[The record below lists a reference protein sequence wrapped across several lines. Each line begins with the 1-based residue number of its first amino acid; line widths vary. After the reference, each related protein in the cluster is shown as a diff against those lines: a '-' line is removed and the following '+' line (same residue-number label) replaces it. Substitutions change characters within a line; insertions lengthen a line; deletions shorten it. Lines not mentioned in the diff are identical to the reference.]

1 MEGWNTRDFYKDL
14 NFEREEYRW
23 HQWAQ
28 HREEISGFI
37 GKTVASTSDLGNAIV
52 LGAGNC
58 DDLDFQLL
66 GALFDSIT
74 LSDIDGQAM
83 EEAVK
88 RIDFLNLCRGIH
100 LIPNLDFTKL
110 NQIHFYDRLEK
121 MFIQRASAN
130 EINLFL
136 SLAAKEIRTKDVLSH
151 SKKNFSIVI
160 SSAVYSQIFYIHVLS
175 IFAKFTDRYSEKEV
189 LYLMRGFLYL
199 RDEVIK
205 NYNDLMISLTKE
217 NGKILVWTDVLQTDV
232 EMNREII
239 ENLYNINTDQDRW
252 TYLRELVT
260 MNGREASLLGLTDL
274 SGKLADDGRLFHF
287 WNWPFNEERHYLI
300 FSISGTPAKI
310 L

>member
-1 MEGWNTRDFYKDL
+1 MGS
-14 NFEREEYRW
+14 
-23 HQWAQ
+23 WAQ

-37 GKTVASTSDLGNAIV
+37 GKTIANTSELGNAIV

-58 DDLDFQLL
+58 DDLDFAFL
-66 GALFDSIT
+66 GSLFESIT

-83 EEAVK
+83 DEAVM
-88 RIDFLNLCRGIH
+88 RIDFLNLCREIH
-100 LIPNLDFTKL
+100 MIPNLVFSKL
-110 NQIHFYDRLEK
+110 DLIYFYDRLEK

-136 SLAAKEIRTKDVLSH
+136 SLAAKEIRAKDVLSH
-151 SKKNFSIVI
+151 LKRSFSMVI

-175 IFAKFTDRYSEKEV
+175 LFAKFTDRYSENEV
-189 LYLMRGFLYL
+189 RYLMRGFLYL

-217 NGKILVWTDVLQTDV
+217 NGKILVWTDILQTDV

-239 ENLYNINTDQDRW
+239 ENLYSINTDQDRW

-260 MNGREASLLGLTDL
+260 MKGREL
-274 SGKLADDGRLFHF
+274 RF
-287 WNWPFNEERHYLI
+287 WDYRI
-300 FSISGTPAKI
+300 
-310 L
+310 